1 MYAERQSS
9 LAEIEQSGIPVQCS
23 AQLCTK
29 WIWLINALQQAFKLI
44 TVIVLDFLQHEF
56 CQLTDLRVINR
67 LNASV
72 KDSSKMGKL
81 VRQSLHQWLSAWIIF
96 KKLFNSPVVILL
108 VINREGILEKQVSF
122 EKLP

>member
-72 KDSSKMGKL
+72 KDSSKVGEL
-81 VRQSLHQWLSAWIIF
+81 VCQSLHQWLSAWIILEE
-96 KKLFNSPVVILL
+96 LFNPPIVILL
-108 VINREGILEKQVSF
+108 VANREGVLEEQEGF
-122 EKLP
+122 EELP